1 MTTLQ
6 ERTKVKGACRN
17 GGGRIG
23 HEGHHK
29 GVIWHDNDE
38 IIILKIERNDKY
50 YTF

>member
-1 MTTLQ
+1 MAG
-6 ERTKVKGACRN
+6 EG
-17 GGGRIG
+17 IG

-29 GVIWHDNDE
+29 GVIWHDDDE

>member
-1 MTTLQ
+1 MTR
-6 ERTKVKGACRN
+6 EK
-17 GGGRIG
+17 IG

-29 GVIWHDNDE
+29 GVIWRDDDE

>member
-1 MTTLQ
+1 MTNLQ
-6 ERTKVKGACRN
+6 ERTKAKGVCGN

-23 HEGHHK
+23 HEGHRK
-29 GVIWHDNDE
+29 GVIWRDDDE

>member
-1 MTTLQ
+1 MG
-6 ERTKVKGACRN
+6 KVGKG
-17 GGGRIG
+17 IG

-29 GVIWHDNDE
+29 GVIWCDDDE

>member
-1 MTTLQ
+1 MGMAGK
-6 ERTKVKGACRN
+6 E
-17 GGGRIG
+17 IG

-29 GVIWHDNDE
+29 GVIRRDDDE